1 MLLLFF
7 VPLLLVIS
15 TVSWYSK
22 LWKVLH
28 HFSRIF
34 PWFKT
39 GVLYI
44 DRYKI
49 DFDKTLINVTFE
61 YVSDKV
67 HDLVINVDAEYLVG
81 IDKMVIAVKINI
93 PEDKNDR
100 LFGREI
106 LRTVVDVGQLMNGV
120 YGNPI
125 IKSVIDIIMAK
136 KDIKPSFPILPVR
149 TWIKCNFNSADS
161 FVSEKSNVW
170 EFDDQQPIHS
180 LTIWYPSWSQSSLYN
195 QNHRKEEI
203 SISDEHVVSWRY

>member
-1 MLLLFF
+1 M
-7 VPLLLVIS
+7 
-15 TVSWYSK
+15 
-22 LWKVLH
+22 
-28 HFSRIF
+28 
-34 PWFKT
+34 
-39 GVLYI
+39 
-44 DRYKI
+44 
-49 DFDKTLINVTFE
+49 INVTFE

-149 TWIKCNFNSADS
+149 T
-161 FVSEKSNVW
+161 
-170 EFDDQQPIHS
+170 
-180 LTIWYPSWSQSSLYN
+180 
-195 QNHRKEEI
+195 
-203 SISDEHVVSWRY
+203 